1 MTARL
6 AALMVVVAV
15 TLVSARGLAQGV
27 REAEIEFNRGELLL
41 EMKDYPRAI
50 FAFKK
55 AYSIV
60 PDNRYLAGLA
70 KAFLKKGNKEK
81 ALVYAELY
89 LERETRAPKKK
100 VIDMASAL
108 RDELSEK
115 AGRVEIHLFPP
126 GGKLSVLVGDE
137 KRETTVVDGAR
148 VVRWL
153 PLGEATL
160 VYEKESFGL
169 RKVDVAVTR
178 GETAEVDL
186 LLDQAEGQGELV
198 VDSSVDDSLVYID
211 GKEVGRTPLTQKVE
225 AGDHVVQVWAQNH
238 LAWTGVIDA
247 AAHRAVSVKAKL
259 TPSKTPV
266 SAIPT
271 ATMVVDESGG
281 WSMST
286 WGWITMGLGAAA
298 LGGAGYFYLQMFDK
312 LTLAGETK
320 DDDEK
325 AQLVS
330 EVNTLWI
337 LTLAS
342 GVGGGVATGGGL
354 LMVLLD
360 DSEEEA
366 EATPFE
372 LLTISPSPRQ
382 GGFTLEAAWTF

>member
-6 AALMVVVAV
+6 AAFTVVVAM
-15 TLVSARGLAQGV
+15 TLFSAQGFAQGV

-41 EMKDYPRAI
+41 EMRDYPRAI

-60 PDNRYLAGLA
+60 PDNRYLASLA

-89 LERETRAPKKK
+89 LERETRSPRQK
-100 VIDMASAL
+100 VIDMAAKL
-108 RDELSEK
+108 REELADV

-137 KRETTVVDGAR
+137 KLETTIIDDGR

-153 PLGEATL
+153 PLGEATI
-160 VYEKESFGL
+160 VYEKDSFGL
-169 RKVDVAVTR
+169 RKVDVTVTR
-178 GETAEVDL
+178 GESAEVEL
-186 LLDQAEGQGELV
+186 LLDKAEGQGELV
-198 VDSSVDDSLVYID
+198 VDSSVRDSTVYID
-211 GKEVGRTPLTQKVE
+211 GKEVGRTPHTQKVE
-225 AGDHVVQVWAQNH
+225 AGDHVVQVWAENH

-247 AAHRAVSVKAKL
+247 PAQRAVNVKAKL
-259 TPSKTPV
+259 TPAKTRV

-271 ATMVVDESGG
+271 THMVVDESGG

-298 LGGAGYFYLQMFDK
+298 LGGATYFYLQALDK
-312 LTLAGETK
+312 YTLAGAADGE
-320 DDDEK
+320 DRD
-325 AQLVS
+325 QLIADGG
-330 EVNTLWI
+330 TLW
-337 LTLAS
+337 TLALGA
-342 GVGGGVATGGGL
+342 GVAGGVATGGGL

-360 DSEEEA
+360 DSGEEA
-366 EATPFE
+366 EAVPFE

-382 GGFTLEAAWTF
+382 GGLTLDAAWTF